1 MRKKFV
7 TIMLALLIFVT
18 AMPINTVAM
27 DKCSVDLMIFD
38 DMYRDW
44 KVFETIEGYNGESID
59 LSQYVPEGS
68 ASYSKFIGWYKD
80 PSYKEKITIYT
91 FHDND
96 YTNFYD
102 GCLYAGWNYEDEPQ
116 LSDTRR
122 KAEYYEPHQVALNM
136 LKTELDDGREAWFTY
151 GAVTAYKDDVID
163 LSQYTPNWDHWTKYT
178 APWKDYLIFEG
189 WYADEDL
196 ENKIDKVTIGTS
208 DIGIYAGWIDLRVWN
223 PYIDIDC
230 TEDCDAAALTLS
242 MFDIMKGTSE
252 DRFDPNKP
260 LTRAMA
266 VTLLWRCEGYNVG
279 ESIEDAPIVSGTNT
293 FSDVKPNM
301 WYTNAVNWAVSMGII
316 NGYGNGKFGVNDNLT
331 TEQFCAMLHR
341 YAKHI
346 GINTE
351 YTLIP
356 GLYEGIYT
364 DYDNITPWAK
374 YAVDWALYKHLLE
387 LYNEPV
393 GLSIMPNYSM
403 LRCEAAYALW
413 NMLKLKDM
421 ES

>member
-1 MRKKFV
+1 MRKKF
-7 TIMLALLIFVT
+7 IPIILALLIFVT

-196 ENKIDKVTIGTS
+196 ENKIDKVIIGTS
-208 DIGIYAGWIDLRVWN
+208 DIDIYAGWIDLRVWN
-223 PYIDIDC
+223 PY
-230 TEDCDAAALTLS
+230 
-242 MFDIMKGTSE
+242 
-252 DRFDPNKP
+252 
-260 LTRAMA
+260 
-266 VTLLWRCEGYNVG
+266 
-279 ESIEDAPIVSGTNT
+279 T

-374 YAVDWALYKHLLE
+374 YAVDWALDKHLLE